1 MDDGRSGKQNQRKV
15 AEELKGLIK
24 AVKDVRS
31 FFYLLSHV
39 FRISLH
45 IDWN

>member
-24 AVKDVRS
+24 AVKDVRRFITFES
-31 FFYLLSHV
+31 CV
-39 FRISLH
+39 
-45 IDWN
+45 

>member
-24 AVKDVRS
+24 AVKDVRKVS
-31 FFYLLSHV
+31 ILAFPWYFEFKKNLS
-39 FRISLH
+39 
-45 IDWN
+45 